1 MPLAVGITEAELD
14 TPDADFESIDE
25 TFGMGLIIY
34 KELYERLSPP
44 LQEAVDAA
52 EDEEA
57 EQRAL
62 DALEKAQ
69 IGWKT
74 LSYAIAK
81 GVIDHIKS
89 NMEIKKIKVIER
101 VQITGD
107 TGTSEPSDHKHT
119 VDIAAQENDLV
130 FEELD
135 YPPGQGHVE

>member
-25 TFGMGLIIY
+25 TSGMGLIIY

-81 GVIDHIKS
+81 GVVDHIKS
-89 NMEIKKIKVIER
+89 NMEIKRIKVIEK
-101 VQITGD
+101 VQIEGD
-107 TGTSEPSDHKHT
+107 TGTAEPNAHKHK
-119 VDIAAQENDLV
+119 VDIAAEADNLV
-130 FEELD
+130 FKELN
-135 YPPGQGHVE
+135 YPAGQGHIE